1 MVLFTKKRFFMRL
14 IFISVC
20 FFFPKHTFSQ
30 VEEIESFIVL
40 QELDSARLLLP
51 KIESHKKPMF
61 ERLIN
66 RTYTN
71 EDVIE
76 FIGTIQSDNKRQ
88 FRLIQSFVER
98 NMIPPKKNG
107 KIDLKYVRL
116 MWYYTNLVRNEYSLQ
131 DASLIHQKSSDYV
144 KRVGDKNSI
153 EAKKASI
160 YLNTHPF
167 ILKIIQDDLDA
178 AEKII
183 SNDLK
188 LAIELKDTFLIL
200 TTRYYKSDLLTAQR
214 RLEDFIRYQR
224 ETIELESR
232 FKSKSDYYSLTI
244 KMMVEALLFS
254 GDFDSDEIEGY
265 LLTLFENPETFVQCL
280 PIYAKYVG
288 SIPLHSE
295 ATLRVFNLFEV
306 NTLSEFADKLIEIGL
321 AKENKN
327 ELIQLFNGVAYMLKK
342 QGFNERAFAVLE
354 MENELTR
361 EIYSKDLA
369 QSIAN
374 FEKIKLQEE
383 KEEAV
388 KQEKMIQ
395 KYYLILTIVIFVSLI
410 ISILLLV
417 RNYKFSKKLAVQN
430 NEKEV
435 LLREIHHRV
444 KNNFQTI
451 SSLLDFQMKDIE
463 DEKAVS
469 RIREG
474 QSRLKS
480 MSLIHEK
487 LYQNQDDVATV
498 NLKEYIEQ
506 LTEQVLGIYGK
517 EYVKVELKIGKIELD
532 IDTAIPLGLIMNE
545 ILTNSCKYAFNQENS
560 DLKIVAELINQG
572 HYQLTIQDNGPGLP
586 ESLQVTKLRSLG
598 MKLISRLS
606 KQLHGDVQFLN
617 HSGALI
623 KVRFKDTFERK
634 LVN

>member
-14 IFISVC
+14 IFISVS

-30 VEEIESFIVL
+30 VEEIENFIVL

-214 RLEDFIRYQR
+214 RLEDFIRFQR

-244 KMMVEALLFS
+244 KTMVEALLFS

-498 NLKEYIEQ
+498 NLKEYTEQ

-545 ILTNSCKYAFNQENS
+545 ILTNSCKYAFNQENN

>member
-1 MVLFTKKRFFMRL
+1 MRL

-30 VEEIESFIVL
+30 VEEIENFIVL

-214 RLEDFIRYQR
+214 RLEDFIRFQR

-244 KMMVEALLFS
+244 KTMVEALLFS

-306 NTLSEFADKLIEIGL
+306 NSLSEFADKLIEIGL

-342 QGFNERAFAVLE
+342 QGFNEKAFAVLE

-498 NLKEYIEQ
+498 NLKEYTEQ

>member
-498 NLKEYIEQ
+498 NLKEYTEQ

>member
-30 VEEIESFIVL
+30 VEEIENFIVL

-214 RLEDFIRYQR
+214 RLEDFIRFQR

-244 KMMVEALLFS
+244 KTMVEALLFS

-306 NTLSEFADKLIEIGL
+306 NSLSEFADKLIEIGL

-342 QGFNERAFAVLE
+342 QGFNEKAFAVLE

-498 NLKEYIEQ
+498 NLKEYTEQ

>member
-1 MVLFTKKRFFMRL
+1 
-14 IFISVC
+14 
-20 FFFPKHTFSQ
+20 
-30 VEEIESFIVL
+30 
-40 QELDSARLLLP
+40 
-51 KIESHKKPMF
+51 
-61 ERLIN
+61 
-66 RTYTN
+66 
-71 EDVIE
+71 
-76 FIGTIQSDNKRQ
+76 
-88 FRLIQSFVER
+88 
-98 NMIPPKKNG
+98 
-107 KIDLKYVRL
+107 
-116 MWYYTNLVRNEYSLQ
+116 
-131 DASLIHQKSSDYV
+131 
-144 KRVGDKNSI
+144 
-153 EAKKASI
+153 
-160 YLNTHPF
+160 
-167 ILKIIQDDLDA
+167 
-178 AEKII
+178 
-183 SNDLK
+183 
-188 LAIELKDTFLIL
+188 
-200 TTRYYKSDLLTAQR
+200 
-214 RLEDFIRYQR
+214 LEDFIRYQR

>member
-30 VEEIESFIVL
+30 VEEIENFIVL

-214 RLEDFIRYQR
+214 RLEDFIRFQR

-244 KMMVEALLFS
+244 KTMVEALLFS

-265 LLTLFENPETFVQCL
+265 LLTLFKNPETFVQCL

-498 NLKEYIEQ
+498 NLKEYTEQ

>member
-1 MVLFTKKRFFMRL
+1 V
-14 IFISVC
+14 S

-30 VEEIESFIVL
+30 VEEIENFIVL

-214 RLEDFIRYQR
+214 RLEDFIRFQR

-244 KMMVEALLFS
+244 KTMVEALLFS

-498 NLKEYIEQ
+498 NLKEYTEQ

-545 ILTNSCKYAFNQENS
+545 ILTNSCKYAFNQENN